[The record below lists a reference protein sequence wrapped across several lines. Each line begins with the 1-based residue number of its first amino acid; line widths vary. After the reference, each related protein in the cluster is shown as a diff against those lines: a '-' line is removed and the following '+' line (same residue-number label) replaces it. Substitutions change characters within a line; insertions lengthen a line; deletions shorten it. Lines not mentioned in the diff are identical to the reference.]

1 MVQEKKRT
9 SDFRYA
15 TGTSRVPW
23 TAVGESVREDEIM
36 AMVEFLV
43 RPRAGK
49 TTEHKARMQR
59 LRNELTSLGEVSQP
73 AGKLTLGG
81 KVEELEN
88 RVVKMLGVKH
98 AVFLNNATAGFE
110 IAYKFAGLQPGDE
123 VIAPAITFIATI
135 AYPLSIGAKVVLAD
149 VDPRT
154 MNMAPEDVKRKI
166 TKRTKVIIPV
176 HIGGYPADMAPIM
189 ALAKKHNITVI
200 EDAAHSFGATYKG
213 KMTGGIG
220 HFGAFSFHE
229 VKNITSL
236 GEGGILVS
244 NSSEYGPELR
254 RARFLG
260 LDLSRQIEN
269 WLYDVPALKGK
280 AGYFAT
286 GNYSVT
292 ELQAVCLL
300 SQLKRLKSIIAKRRK
315 AAQYLNRRFKNV
327 AGLVPPPMDDDGV
340 KSTHHLYL
348 LQVDPKK
355 AGADVQTFKK
365 KLQARGLTQIPHFAP
380 LYKFSVMRQLGYD
393 TEKIQESCCVAEEAF
408 RHRFT
413 HLPLYELNE
422 DQLTY
427 MADAVIDAVTEMK
440 REAGLANQ

>member
-1 MVQEKKRT
+1 MQKKEPA

-15 TGTSRVPW
+15 TGKARVPW
-23 TAVGESVREDEIM
+23 TAVGESVREEEIM
-36 AMVEFLV
+36 AMMEFLIQ
-43 RPRAGK
+43 PRSGK
-49 TTEHKARMQR
+49 KAEYKDRLRR
-59 LRNELTSLGEVSQP
+59 LRNELASLGEVSQP

-81 KVEELEN
+81 KVEELEK
-88 RVVKMLGVKH
+88 RVAKMLGVKH

-110 IAYKFAGLQPGDE
+110 IALKFAGLQPGDE

-154 MNMAPEDVKRKI
+154 INMDPADVRRKI
-166 TKRTKVIIPV
+166 TKKTKAIIPV
-176 HIGGYPADMAPIM
+176 HIGGYPVDMDPIM
-189 ALAKKHNITVI
+189 KLAKRHDLTVI

-213 KMTGGIG
+213 KMTGTIG

-229 VKNITSL
+229 VKNINSL

-244 NSSEYGPELR
+244 DSSKYGPELR

-260 LDLSRQIEN
+260 LDLTRQIEN
-269 WLYDVPALKGK
+269 WLYDVPAFEGK

-292 ELQAVCLL
+292 EVQAVCLL
-300 SQLKRLKSIIAKRRK
+300 SQLKRLNSIIAKRRN
-315 AAQYLNRRFKNV
+315 AARYLNRRFKNV
-327 AGLVPPPMDDDGV
+327 EGLVPPPIDDDGI

-348 LQVDPKK
+348 LQVDPRK
-355 AGADVQTFKK
+355 AGADIQTFKK

-380 LYKFSVMRQLGYD
+380 LYKFSIMRQLGYD
-393 TEKIQESCCVAEEAF
+393 TERMQEGCPVAEEVF
-408 RHRFT
+408 QHRFT
-413 HLPLYELNE
+413 HLPLYELQE
-422 DQLTY
+422 DQLAY
-427 MADAVIDAVTEMK
+427 MADAVIDAVNEMK
-440 REAGLANQ
+440 REAGFDAS